1 MKKLLSFLGFVSV
14 LLCSC
19 APLVDVQDA
28 ERITISE
35 SKGKNIDGKNVF
47 SHIDSLVLLSKQEWP
62 MGQVKS
68 ACKNDST
75 LYLLDELNSIFAFD
89 LKTGLV
95 KGKIHSVGNAKN
107 EYNTLNTICMKN
119 GKLVAL
125 DMASMSVLVYSCNLT
140 FEKRFH
146 LNFPCLDIVPVKGG
160 YLAFNLNASTEKK
173 SVVLLDD
180 NFQEKSSFL
189 DTSFSE
195 QFLLGSKMFTQAGD
209 EAYFISPKQDDIY
222 HWNGDSLKLAY
233 HIDVTDK
240 NAKEKTNKKT
250 ISFFKIKDN
259 VVSSFLC
266 EKKVYFNFYNGKKS
280 SAGLVKLEKGIP
292 FVPMFQEHD
301 VLYSVVPV
309 KFQQKSKEENGY
321 RKEAV
326 LIKCW

>member
-1 MKKLLSFLGFVSV
+1 MRKFLSFWGFVSI

-28 ERITISE
+28 ERIAISD
-35 SKGKNIDGKNVF
+35 SKGKQIDGKNVF
-47 SHIDSLVLLSKQEWP
+47 SHIDTLVLMSKQEWP

-75 LYLLDELNSIFAFD
+75 LYLLDEVNSIFAFD
-89 LKTGLV
+89 LRTGLV
-95 KGKIHSVGNAKN
+95 KDKIHSVGNAKK
-107 EYNTLNTICMKN
+107 EYNTLNTICMKD

-125 DMASMSVLVYSCNLT
+125 DMASMSVLVYSSNLI

-146 LNFPCLDIVPVKGG
+146 LNFPCLDLVPVKGG

-180 NFQEKSSFL
+180 NFQEKNSFL

-195 QFLLGSKMFTQAGD
+195 QFMLSSKMFTQAGD
-209 EAYFISPKQDDIY
+209 EAYFVSPKQDDIY
-222 HWNGDSLKLAY
+222 HWDGDSLKLAY
-233 HIDVTDK
+233 HIDITDK
-240 NAKEKTNKKT
+240 NTKEKTNRKT
-250 ISFFKIKDN
+250 ISFFKIKGN

-266 EKKVYFNFYNGKKS
+266 GKNVYFNFYNGKKS
-280 SAGLVKLEKGIP
+280 TAGLVRLEKGIT
-292 FVPMFQEHD
+292 FMPMFQDHD

-309 KFQQKSKEENGY
+309 RFLQKSTEENGY
-321 RKEAV
+321 RKEAILV
-326 LIKCW
+326 KCW